1 MTDTL
6 TKPRANGIRMHCPHC
21 HTSSLVRSSRQ
32 MSATLREL
40 EFQCHNVYC
49 GHTWVA
55 TLEAVRT
62 LSPSSIPNPE
72 VHLPLSPVTEL
83 RRAAA
88 ELRDDPRQGSLTV

>member
-1 MTDTL
+1 MQ
-6 TKPRANGIRMHCPHC
+6 CPHC
-21 HTSSLVRSSRQ
+21 DTPSLVRSSRAL
-32 MSATLREL
+32 SRTLREL
-40 EFQCHNVYC
+40 EFQCHNHIC

-62 LSPSSIPNPE
+62 LSPSSMPHQE

-88 ELRDDPRQGSLTV
+88 ELRNDPRQGSLSV